1 MREPMGVTASLLR
14 PSLVAMTHGSPSGQP
29 RRLALEPFDPTPSV
43 LTALELFARAG
54 VPFALAGRLAVW
66 TWVAE
71 DEQEFTKDVDFAVRQ
86 ADLPRLEDTL
96 RAEGYEL
103 LPLPI
108 GGVAI
113 RKDATRIDFID
124 RRVDFGDLFTAAV
137 DAAASEGSLT
147 TTADGHEIPVVPARF
162 VVAMKLATGDPR
174 DERDVERVLAT
185 GVDYAAVRSTVRH
198 FLGPAAAYRLDH
210 VGARIGR
217 EEAAR
222 YVRASEPRR

>member
-1 MREPMGVTASLLR
+1 
-14 PSLVAMTHGSPSGQP
+14 MTDGSSSGRP
-29 RRLALEPFDPTPSV
+29 RRLALEPFDPAPSV
-43 LTALELFARAG
+43 LAALDLFARAR

-86 ADLPRLEDTL
+86 ADLPQLEATL
-96 RAEGYEL
+96 RAEGYAPI
-103 LPLPI
+103 PLPI
-108 GGVAI
+108 GGLAI
-113 RKDATRIDFID
+113 RKGATRIDFID

-137 DAAASEGSLT
+137 DAAASEGSFT
-147 TTADGHEIPVVPARF
+147 TTSDGREVPVVPARF

-174 DERDVERVLAT
+174 DERDVERVLAA
-185 GVDYAAVRSTVRH
+185 GVDYAEVRSTVRR

-210 VGARIGR
+210 IGARVGR

-222 YVRASEPRR
+222 YVRDSEPRP